1 MEVRKEVMHEFSLS
15 EKYQGEEF
23 WEYFENII
31 DTIHTLAEQGFMEDA
46 ERQSRRYFAATQLG
60 Q

>member
-1 MEVRKEVMHEFSLS
+1 MHEFSLS